1 MRDRL
6 EGIEV
11 FVETVEAGGF
21 ARAAVRLSLTRS
33 AVAKTISRLEARLGV
48 RLFHRTT
55 RAQSLTE
62 DGQIYYERSH
72 RALAELR
79 AGEFLIQSGQKDI
92 IGRVKVSMPALLGRY
107 CVAPLLVEMARAHPL
122 LELELSFSD
131 EPTHL
136 IADGV
141 DLAIR
146 LGSLGSGDGLVARKL
161 AMQQKILCAAPGY
174 LQRRGRPNRVSDLSE
189 HEALVYLRNGQDYG
203 WLLPDGEGRHVE
215 AALKSRLRF
224 DNHEAILDAA
234 VAGMGIAWTPSWLAR
249 SRLARGD
256 LETVLPDLPPVSID
270 IYAIWPSADHLPL
283 RLRAMIDRLA
293 TDLPKSVDGAV
304 AG

>member
-1 MRDRL
+1 
-6 EGIEV
+6 
-11 FVETVEAGGF
+11 
-21 ARAAVRLSLTRS
+21 
-33 AVAKTISRLEARLGV
+33 V

-79 AGEFLIQSGQKDI
+79 TGEALIQSGQKDI
-92 IGRVKVSMPALLGRY
+92 IGRVRVSMPALLGRY
-107 CVAPLLVEMARAHPL
+107 CVAPLLIEMARAHPL

-131 EPTHL
+131 QPTHI

-146 LGSLGSGDGLVARKL
+146 LGSLGSGEGLVARKI
-161 AMQQKILCAAPGY
+161 ASQQKILCASPDY
-174 LQRRGRPNRVSDLSE
+174 LQRHGRPVGVSELRE
-189 HEALVYLRNGQDYG
+189 HDALVYLRNGQDYG

-215 AALKSRLRF
+215 AALNARLRF

-234 VAGMGIAWTPSWLAR
+234 VAGMGVAWTPSWLAR
-249 SRLARGD
+249 SRLARGE
-256 LETVLPDLPPVSID
+256 LEIVLPTLPPVSVD
-270 IYAIWPSADHLPL
+270 IYAVWPSADHLPL

-293 TDLPKSVDGAV
+293 TDLPNSVDGTV